1 MIAANGLKFVLTGAA
16 LTVVLILLAAGKDS
30 FLLLIFSALTALLTI
45 FLTFFYR
52 SPHRTIPSD
61 RTLVLSIA
69 DGKVLAINETSHPF
83 IGGKGHKVSIFLSVF
98 DVHINRA
105 PLDGTIEYV
114 NYNPGKFFAAFK
126 DKASEENEQ
135 TEIGLS
141 FPSGKM
147 IFKQIA
153 GVLARRIVCRLK
165 PQQSVR
171 AGEIFGLIHFGS
183 RAELFLPDQVE
194 ILVEPGDRVKAG
206 ETAIARVRN

>member
-1 MIAANGLKFVLTGAA
+1 MIAANGLKFIVTGVA
-16 LTVVLILLAAGKDS
+16 LTVILIFLAAGRDS
-30 FLLLIFSALTALLTI
+30 FFLLLLSAVTALLTI

-61 RTLVLSIA
+61 RALVLSIA
-69 DGKVLAINETSHPF
+69 DGKVLAVEETSHPF

-98 DVHINRA
+98 DVHINRI
-105 PLDGTIEYV
+105 PLEGTIEYV
-114 NYNPGKFFAAFK
+114 KYNPGKFFAAFK

-135 TEIGLS
+135 TEIGMN

-165 PQQSVR
+165 PQQSVQ
-171 AGEIFGLIHFGS
+171 AGEVFGLIHFGS
-183 RAELFLPDQVE
+183 RAELFLPGQVE
-194 ILVEPGDRVKAG
+194 ILVKPGDRVKAG
-206 ETAIARVRN
+206 QTAVARLKE